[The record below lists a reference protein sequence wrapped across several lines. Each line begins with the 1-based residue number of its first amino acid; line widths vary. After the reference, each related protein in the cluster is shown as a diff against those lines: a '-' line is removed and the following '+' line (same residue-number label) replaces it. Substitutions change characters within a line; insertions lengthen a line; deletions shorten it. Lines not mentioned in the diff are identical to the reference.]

1 MEIIIN
7 VQAGIASRQ
16 EFFHRAFKEMFPKS
30 GVKFL
35 LTHMSNEGLEDTNSN
50 KNVVALR
57 SLDKEIKSYVIK
69 NPDAND
75 SALYKS
81 RYEPA
86 LSLLSQIFDYVL
98 SEELE
103 EFLFIDMEY
112 LEAEPET
119 ALEYVKDFLQL
130 DLQKNP
136 KFSVDLVLSKLS
148 TDFSERRG
156 NKLKYGYKYHL
167 KQTEEQIDSLDLSEI
182 SSSHLE
188 KLAELQEKYDAIVE
202 KAYGRVVAPNS

>member
-1 MEIIIN
+1 METIIN

-16 EFFHRAFKEMFPKS
+16 EFFHRAFNEMFPKS
-30 GVKFL
+30 GVRVL
-35 LTHMSNEGLEDTNSN
+35 LTDKSNENLENTNSN
-50 KNVVALR
+50 KHVVALR
-57 SLDKEIKSYVIK
+57 SVDKEIKSYVLK
-69 NPDAND
+69 NPDVED
-75 SALYKS
+75 SALYEP
-81 RYEPA
+81 RYRYA
-86 LSLLSQIFDYVL
+86 IDQLSPIYDYVL

-103 EFLFIDMEY
+103 DFLFIDMEY
-112 LEAEPET
+112 LEAEPAT
-119 ALEYVKDFLQL
+119 ALESVKDFLQL

-136 KFSVDLVLSKLS
+136 NFSVDSVLAELS
-148 TDFSERRG
+148 IDFSERRG

-202 KAYGRVVAPNS
+202 KAYGKVVAPNS

>member
-69 NPDAND
+69 NPDAED
-75 SALYKS
+75 SPMYQY
-81 RYEPA
+81 RYGVA
-86 LSLLSQIFDYVL
+86 LSTLGLIYDYIL

-103 EFLFIDMEY
+103 DFLFIDMEY
-112 LEAEPET
+112 LEAEPVT
-119 ALEYVKDFLQL
+119 ALESVKDFLQL

-136 KFSVDLVLSKLS
+136 KFSVDSVLAELS
-148 TDFSERRG
+148 TDFNERRS
-156 NKLKYGYKYHL
+156 NKLMHGYKYHL

-182 SSSHLE
+182 SSNHLE
-188 KLAELQEKYDAIVE
+188 KLAELQEKYNAIVE

>member
-1 MEIIIN
+1 METVIN

-16 EFFHRAFKEMFPKS
+16 VFFHKAFKELFPKS
-30 GVKFL
+30 EVKFL

-50 KNVVALR
+50 KHVVALR

-69 NPDAND
+69 NPDADD
-75 SALYKS
+75 SALYRS
-81 RYEPA
+81 RCEFA

-119 ALEYVKDFLQL
+119 ALESVKDFLQL

-136 KFSVDLVLSKLS
+136 NFSVDLVLAEMSADS
-148 TDFSERRG
+148 SQRRN
-156 NKLKYGYKYHL
+156 NKLKHGYKYQL
-167 KQTEEQIDSLDLSEI
+167 RQSEEQMDSLDLSEI
-182 SSSHLE
+182 SINYSE
-188 KLAELQEKYDAIVE
+188 KIVELQEKYNAIME
-202 KAYGRVVAPNS
+202 KAYGKVVAPNS

>member
-35 LTHMSNEGLEDTNSN
+35 LTHMSNEGLEDANSN

-75 SALYKS
+75 LALYRS
-81 RYEPA
+81 RYEVA

-119 ALEYVKDFLQL
+119 ALESVKDFLQL

-136 KFSVDLVLSKLS
+136 KFSVDLVSSKLS

-182 SSSHLE
+182 SSSYLK

-202 KAYGRVVAPNS
+202 KAYGRVVAPNN